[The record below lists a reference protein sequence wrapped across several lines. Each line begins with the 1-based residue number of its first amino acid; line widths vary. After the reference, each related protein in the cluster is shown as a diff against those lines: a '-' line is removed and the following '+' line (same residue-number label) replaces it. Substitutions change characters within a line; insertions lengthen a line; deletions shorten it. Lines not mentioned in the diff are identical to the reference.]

1 MTQSSSVLALAVI
14 ALSAPSLAQQQSQ
27 GESPEAKLEEIV
39 VTARLRAE
47 RLQDVPASIAAFD
60 ETTIERAQLNT
71 LDKLSFQVPSLAASD
86 PFGRNNLSIAMR
98 GVGLAGIGDE
108 LPVGLFVDGVYVAGR
123 SSGNLLITDVERI
136 EVARGPQSA
145 LYGRNTFAGAVNFV
159 TRKPSDELRGFFEGS
174 AGTKDRYE
182 VRGDLSGPLI
192 ENRLYAQIGGVW
204 RDWGGYFDNVALG
217 GDLNR
222 QRTRALSSKLRF
234 TPTDNLEALLTVA
247 YSEDD
252 DTQPAA
258 FLAPANIGLNVS
270 NGGSLG
276 FFKGT
281 APEKPVGGAAC
292 CVASNDV
299 GGFQRDGTRAALT
312 IDYRLND
319 SLALKSI
326 SAWSTQDQVYDQ
338 DVDYLTDKL
347 FVFGN
352 VIERDDL
359 SQELRIQYD
368 GDSLRALAGV
378 FYYEFDNTF
387 TDRGAGQ
394 FFLPPAARQPVLA
407 RNQNSFRSRTK
418 TEAYALFGSI
428 GMDLAQN
435 VELTADVRWGSEKK
449 TFDYIRQIQTGR
461 PDARRSKTW
470 DSWTPRLTLD
480 WKPEVDSLYY
490 ISAARGFKTGGFN
503 DQINVFESER
513 TYDPESNWTYELGTK
528 HTFLDDRLQANLT
541 LFYIDWTDQ
550 QVVTASAAGAANNTY
565 VANAAESTSKGF
577 ELDLTATPMDGLRL
591 NAALSLAD
599 AKFDDFID
607 PALAGPDF
615 NLPAA
620 NRPIVALP
628 GLQLARLPNGIF
640 GADVSGNRIP
650 RTSKWQWAL
659 SSEYSRPISWLA
671 NAEGFV
677 RADYTYRSTQYAET
691 SNLAGTGNQEKVNLR
706 LGVETSSYSVSL
718 WVDNLL
724 DDRTSPVIIRLSD
737 FGSFFTPPVGVL
749 KRGFQ
754 VTPADGR
761 TFGVTL
767 RVKFG
772 ADH

>member
-1 MTQSSSVLALAVI
+1 MNKSPSILAFAFM
-14 ALSAPSLAQQQSQ
+14 AAATPSLAQDPAQAT
-27 GESPEAKLEEIV
+27 SPEAKLEEVV

-60 ETTIERAQLNT
+60 ESWIERSRLNT
-71 LDKLSFQVPSLAASD
+71 LDTLSYQVPSLAASD

-159 TRKPSDELRGFFEGS
+159 TRKPSEEVRGFLEGT
-174 AGTKDRYE
+174 AGSKDRYE
-182 VRGDLSGPLI
+182 VRGDLSGPLVAD
-192 ENRLYAQIGGVW
+192 RLFGQIGGVW

-222 QRTRALSSKLRF
+222 QRTSALSSKLRF
-234 TPTDNLEALLTVA
+234 TPTDNLEALLSVA

-252 DTQPAA
+252 DSQPAA
-258 FLAPANIGLNVS
+258 FLVPANSGLTVL

-276 FFKGT
+276 FFTGT

-292 CVASNDV
+292 CVASDDA

-312 IDYRLND
+312 IDYRMSD

-338 DVDYLTDKL
+338 DVDYYTDKL

-352 VIERDDL
+352 RIERDDL
-359 SQELRIQYD
+359 SQEFRVQYD
-368 GDSLRALAGV
+368 GDGLRFLAGA

-394 FFLPPAARQPVLA
+394 FFLPPAARQSTLV

-418 TEAYALFGSI
+418 TEAYALFSSLGI
-428 GMDLAQN
+428 EIAQDWE
-435 VELTADVRWGSEKK
+435 VTGDIRWGNEKK

-461 PDARRSKTW
+461 PDPRRDESW
-470 DSWTPRLTLD
+470 DSWTPRVTVD
-480 WKPEVDSLYY
+480 WKPEADVLYY
-490 ISAARGFKTGGFN
+490 ASAARGFKTGGFN
-503 DQINVFESER
+503 DQINIFEAER

-528 HTFLDDRLQANLT
+528 QTLLDGRLQANLT
-541 LFYIDWTDQ
+541 VFYIDWTDQ
-550 QVVTASAAGAANNTY
+550 QVVTASAAGPSNNTY

-577 ELDLTATPMDGLRL
+577 ELDLTANPLEGLRL
-591 NAALSLAD
+591 TAAVSLAD
-599 AKFDDFID
+599 AQFDNFID
-607 PALAGPDF
+607 PALAGGDVSFPV
-615 NLPAA
+615 A

-628 GLQLARLPNGIF
+628 GLRLARLPNGIF

-659 SSEYSRPISWLA
+659 SSEYSRPLSWLEG
-671 NAEGFV
+671 AEGFI

-691 SNLAGTGNQEKVNLR
+691 SNLAGTGDQQKVNLR
-706 LGVETSSYSVSL
+706 LGVETGRYSVSL
-718 WVDNLL
+718 WVDNLF
-724 DDRTSPVIIRLSD
+724 DDRTSPVIIRFSD

-761 TFGVTL
+761 TVGVTM
-767 RVKFG
+767 RVKLG
-772 ADH
+772 DGI

>member
-1 MTQSSSVLALAVI
+1 MKKSPSILALAV
-14 ALSAPSLAQQQSQ
+14 AAVAASSVAEGQNQTA
-27 GESPEAKLEEIV
+27 SPEAKLEEIV

-60 ETTIERAQLNT
+60 ETWIERAQLNT

-98 GVGLAGIGDE
+98 GIGLAGIGDE

-159 TRKPSDELRGFFEGS
+159 TRKPSEDTRGFLEGS

-182 VRGDLSGPLI
+182 VRGDVSGPLI
-192 ENRLYAQIGGVW
+192 ADRMYGQIGGVW
-204 RDWGGYFDNVALG
+204 RDWGGYFDNAALG

-222 QRTRALSSKLRF
+222 QRTSALSGKLRF
-234 TPTDNLEALLTVA
+234 TPTDDLEALLSVA

-252 DTQPAA
+252 DSQPAA
-258 FLAPANIGLNVS
+258 FLVPANTGLTVL

-276 FFKGT
+276 FFTGT
-281 APEKPVGGAAC
+281 APEKPAGGASC
-292 CVASNDV
+292 CVASNDA
-299 GGFQRDGTRAALT
+299 GGFQREGTRAALA
-312 IDYRLND
+312 IDYRLSD

-338 DVDYLTDKL
+338 DVDYYTDKL

-352 VIERDDL
+352 RIERDDL
-359 SQELRIQYD
+359 SQELRVQYD
-368 GDSLRALAGV
+368 GDGVRALAGA

-387 TDRGAGQ
+387 TDRGAAQ
-394 FFLPPAARQPVLA
+394 FFLPPAARQTTLA

-418 TEAYALFGSI
+418 TEAYALFGSL
-428 GMDLAQN
+428 GVEFAQN
-435 VELTADVRWGSEKK
+435 WEITADIRWGTEKK

-461 PDARRSKTW
+461 PDPRRSESW
-470 DSWTPRLTLD
+470 DSWTPRLTVD
-480 WKPEVDSLYY
+480 WKPQTDALYY

-503 DQINVFESER
+503 DQINIFESER
-513 TYDPESNWTYELGTK
+513 AYDPESNWTYELGTK
-528 HTFLDDRLQANLT
+528 QALLEGRLQANLT

-550 QVVTASAAGAANNTY
+550 QVVTASAAGSANNTY

-577 ELDLTATPMDGLRL
+577 ELDLTANPVDGLRL
-591 NAALSLAD
+591 NAALALAD
-599 AKFDDFID
+599 AKFDNFVD
-607 PALAGPDF
+607 PALAGGDVSFPV
-615 NLPAA
+615 A
-620 NRPIVALP
+620 NRPTVTLP
-628 GLQLARLPNGIF
+628 GLKLARLPNGIF

-659 SSEYSRPISWLA
+659 SGEYSRPLPFLA
-671 NAEGFV
+671 GAEGFV

-691 SNLAGTGNQEKVNLR
+691 SNLAGTGNQNKVNLR
-706 LGVETSSYSVSL
+706 LGVETSRYSVSL

-724 DDRTSPVIIRLSD
+724 DDRTSPVIIRFSD
-737 FGSFFTPPVGVL
+737 FGSFFAPPVGVL
-749 KRGFQ
+749 NRAFQ

-772 ADH
+772 DDI